1 VSSRTTVLRPE
12 LRRVVVMAAYGE
24 RDVEQAAERFGVT
37 LSDEETE
44 AILCDVDDRLD
55 DLASAA
61 TRGAIESRIAADL
74 DRVSRAHAVDLDD

>member
-61 TRGAIESRIAADL
+61 TRGAIESRIVADL